1 MIRLLAVAACTLAIA
16 MSAHAMS
23 LVPLHQPDGMVT
35 QVREACG
42 AGRVELMVSAWP
54 EPPSV
59 RPAALTGTDTP
70 QAKTWIPLKSGWS
83 VREVFYK
90 GVRVH

>member
-42 AGRVELMVSAWP
+42 AGRVRVN
-54 EPPSV
+54 
-59 RPAALTGTDTP
+59 
-70 QAKTWIPLKSGWS
+70 
-83 VREVFYK
+83 
-90 GVRVH
+90 GVCVARTTIRQTRRSYRY